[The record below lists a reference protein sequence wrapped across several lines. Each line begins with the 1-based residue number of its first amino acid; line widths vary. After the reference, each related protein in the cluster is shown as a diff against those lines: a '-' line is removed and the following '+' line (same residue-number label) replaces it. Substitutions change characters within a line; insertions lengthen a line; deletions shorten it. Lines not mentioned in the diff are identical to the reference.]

1 MKRLFI
7 LSLITVAFNTAA
19 EVNKPLDLTAHRIN
33 ELEQSV
39 IGQDVDIY
47 SMEQVESAVN
57 AYDEYLV
64 LCSGGLATDKCAQ
77 AKKGYPEL
85 KQALTQHVEYKDKL
99 QNIRD
104 KSGAKA
110 APSEVSTANP
120 AQDAKFLDKLKFLFA
135 KDDNSNN
142 VKILVPKSFTGR
154 YEKSGPT
161 HSSGSICSLKKGS
174 TIELTG
180 EEQSTKVLV
189 RYHASAGIN
198 SGVMCEPNSM
208 IWVDKAVLQ
217 SWE

>member
-33 ELEQSV
+33 ELEQNF

-47 SMEQVESAVN
+47 SMEQVESTVN
-57 AYDEYLV
+57 AYDEYLL
-64 LCSGGLATDKCAQ
+64 LCSGGLAKDKCAQ
-77 AKKGYPEL
+77 AKKGYPVL
-85 KQALTQHVEYKDKL
+85 KKVLTQHIEYKHKL

-104 KSGAKA
+104 KSGTKA
-110 APSEVSTANP
+110 APSETSTTNP
-120 AQDAKFLDKLKFLFA
+120 GQDANFLDKLEFLFA
-135 KDDNSNN
+135 KEDSLNN
-142 VKILVPKSFTGR
+142 VKILVPKSSTGR
-154 YEKSGPT
+154 YERSGPT
-161 HSSGSICSLKKGS
+161 HSSGSVCSLKKGS

-189 RYHASAGIN
+189 RYHALAGIN
-198 SGVMCEPNSM
+198 SGVMCEPNTM
-208 IWVDKAVLQ
+208 IWLDKAVLQ